1 MGSSELYLIP
11 QTIAKYL
18 INQWGL
24 QIYMLVHLTLIG
36 WIETRSIF
44 LSDVHMLNIYPCT
57 KILAYFMHRVP
68 CGLPKLKGFGFCHY
82 IAALDTP
89 ELLENVCTLLAL
101 STVVKIVR

>member
-57 KILAYFMHRVP
+57 HILHAPCALWIAQVKRFRV
-68 CGLPKLKGFGFCHY
+68 CY
-82 IAALDTP
+82 YTAALDTP